1 MDTLIVIGVFTFV
14 AILIVGVTLALSHA
28 IAPRMPTPV
37 KGETYECGA
46 ETFSDAWRQMNLHM
60 YIYALLFVVFD
71 VELALLAPVALVAKS
86 LNAPWLVFVEVALF
100 IFILGAGLLYT
111 WRKGALTWE

>member
-1 MDTLIVIGVFTFV
+1 MSTLIVIGVFTFV
-14 AILIVGVTLALSHA
+14 AILVVGVTLAISHA

-46 ETFSDAWRQMNLHM
+46 EVFTDAWRQQNLHV
-60 YIYALLFVVFD
+60 YIFALLFVVFD

-86 LNAPWLVFVEVALF
+86 LNAPWLVLTEVALF
-100 IFILGAGLLYT
+100 ILILGAGLLYA
-111 WRKGALTWE
+111 WRRGALTWE

>member
-1 MDTLIVIGVFTFV
+1 MSTLVVIGVFTLV
-14 AILIVGVTLALSHA
+14 AILIVGITLALSQA

-46 ETFSDAWRQMNLHM
+46 EVFTDAWRQQNLHV
-60 YIYALLFVVFD
+60 YIFALLFVVFD
-71 VELALLAPVALVAKS
+71 VELALLVPVALVAKS
-86 LNAPWLVFVEVALF
+86 LNAPWLVFTEVAMF
-100 IFILGAGLLYT
+100 IVILGAGLLYV

>member
-1 MDTLIVIGVFTFV
+1 MSTLIVMVVFTFV
-14 AILIVGVTLALSHA
+14 AILVVGITLAISHA

-37 KGETYECGA
+37 KGEAYECGA
-46 ETFSDAWRQMNLHM
+46 ETFSDAWRQMNLHT

-100 IFILGAGLLYT
+100 ILILGAGLLYI